1 MRKWAFRRDAIRPNA
16 IRPNVFAPLKT
27 ALMLKYGL
35 QLVEENFALFVAV
48 TKKAKDCHYKGK
60 SWQQGRTYLDIL
72 ATP

>member
-1 MRKWAFRRDAIRPNA
+1 MCKQAFRRDAIRPNA
-16 IRPNVFAPLKT
+16 IRPNAIRPNAIRPTVFAPSKT

-60 SWQQGRTYLDIL
+60 
-72 ATP
+72 